1 MTMNDKEKTY
11 QDGLN
16 GQQHNGRSW
25 DQYSAGQLMARDMA
39 RNKTA
44 TSVDFTP
51 KCNISTGGGG
61 GGNIIILAIVVIV
74 ALIGLAVTS
83 TSALVAI
90 VVVPLLNIA
99 LRKLGLPSSRLQRL
113 YTAPCRLAER
123 RVWTR
128 GAS

>member
-1 MTMNDKEKTY
+1 
-11 QDGLN
+11 
-16 GQQHNGRSW
+16 
-25 DQYSAGQLMARDMA
+25 MARDMA

-74 ALIGLAVTS
+74 ALIGLAVTI

-90 VVVPLLNIA
+90 VVVPILNIA
-99 LRKLGLPSSRLQRL
+99 LRMLGLPSSRLKRL
-113 YTAPCRLAER
+113 YTATFQAVAGNLLAL
-123 RVWTR
+123 
-128 GAS
+128 GALASRSEENTSELQSLMSISSAVFCL